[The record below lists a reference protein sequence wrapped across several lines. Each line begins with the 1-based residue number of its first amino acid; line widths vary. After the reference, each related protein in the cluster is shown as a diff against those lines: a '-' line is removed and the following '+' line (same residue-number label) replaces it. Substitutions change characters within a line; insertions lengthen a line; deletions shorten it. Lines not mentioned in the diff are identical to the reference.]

1 MLNPLKK
8 IFHPKCHVPAVGRL
22 TADILEIKIT
32 RTILTSKI
40 ITEPGVP
47 GQISIDR
54 MPHSYKFL
62 KLLFTQSLLF
72 VLYYSAASAQDTTA
86 AFNRMMANSG
96 ALYYSHPVEK
106 VYLHFDKPYYAVGDT
121 IWFKAYLTVNNHV
134 PSTLSKIVYV
144 DVIGPRDSLMQS
156 LKLPVT
162 NSVAW
167 SFIPISQ
174 YNYKKG
180 NYRIVAFTNWMNNA
194 DLGYFFNKTITIG
207 DAINNNLST
216 NISLQSTTVNET
228 TKISAGIF
236 YKNDSGVPYGWKRV
250 NWSAQKGKE
259 TIARGKVV
267 TDKYGFAGIS
277 FVNLKNAN
285 LDSANLV
292 TTVDVGSY
300 NYVTGTF
307 SLKPVSAPND
317 VQFFPEGGA
326 LLAGM
331 QTKVAFKAIKPNG
344 LGIDIKG
351 VVMDNNGTVAAQFTS
366 SHLGMGVFDF
376 TPEAGKTYTAKIS
389 CADGP
394 VISRQLPK
402 VQTGGIN
409 LSLDNTDTETL
420 GFKLKA
426 DASFLQKYKGQM
438 FFILAKSAGVICF
451 AATTQ
456 LTGLVYSAGIPKSKF
471 PTGILQVTLFTADGR
486 PVSERIAFIQHNNP
500 LNLAISADKPSYT
513 TRQKVKLNISAQ
525 KNHQPDEGNFSIT
538 VVDDAKAPYDEDA
551 ETTILTNLLLT
562 SDIKGYIE
570 KPNYYF
576 NHTDGKTAADLDV
589 LLQTQGYRRYAYDGV
604 LDAKYPPINF
614 PAEQGIDIAGTVT
627 ASKGH
632 AVVNADVTLTAAEK
646 KIHADSVTDANGR
659 FKFTNLV
666 FTDWTK
672 VKITASDNLSD
683 SDLVV
688 TVNADPVQRIPIN
701 YTRADEIVNIDTVL
715 NAYLKNSK
723 VQFNNTHMLKEVVI
737 KGKKQV
743 KAPSHN
749 DYGILATLSELRY
762 YQLIRGDA
770 LWGWNSFLTGLRP
783 LVGSM
788 EFSSERQNFYVKGE
802 LKSPHPLPALIF
814 VGGMEVDVAYL
825 TTLDANTVESVEVFS
840 KDDFGVVSKP
850 NINRGVIV
858 VNLRRI
864 EATPISMAELKSML
878 PKKNEIIYK
887 LQGYNAIRSFYSPR
901 YDAPRSQQSTTVDTR
916 STIYWNPNINT
927 GKTTGTAS
935 VEYFNADGAGTY
947 RVIIEGIDKD
957 GNIGRQV
964 FRYEVK

>member
-8 IFHPKCHVPAVGRL
+8 IFHPKCNAPKASRL
-22 TADILEIKIT
+22 TTDILQVKIT
-32 RTILTSKI
+32 RTILTNEI
-40 ITEPGVP
+40 IAEPDVP
-47 GQISIDR
+47 GLISISG
-54 MPHSYKFL
+54 MPNSYKFL

-72 VLYYSAASAQDTTA
+72 VLCYSAASAQDTTA
-86 AFNRMMANSG
+86 VFNRMMANSG

-144 DVIGPRDSLMQS
+144 DVIGKGDSLMQS

-162 NSVAW
+162 NGVAW
-167 SFIPISQ
+167 SFIPVSQ
-174 YNYKKG
+174 YNYKEG
-180 NYRIVAFTNWMNNA
+180 NYRIVAYTNWMNNS
-194 DLGYFFNKTITIG
+194 DLGYFFNKTISIG

-216 NISLQSTTVNET
+216 NISLQSTAVNET

-236 YKNDSGVPYGWKRV
+236 YKNDKGVPYGEKRV

-259 TIARGKVV
+259 TVARGKVV
-267 TDKYGFAGIS
+267 TDKYGFASIS

-292 TTVDVGSY
+292 TTIDIGNY
-300 NYVTGTF
+300 NYVTSTF

-317 VQFFPEGGA
+317 VQFFPEGGK

-351 VVMDNNGTVAAQFTS
+351 AVMDNNGTVVAEFAS

-376 TPEAGKTYTAKIS
+376 TPEAGKTYTSKIS
-389 CADGP
+389 CADGS
-394 VISRQLPK
+394 VISPALPK
-402 VQTGGIN
+402 VQTGGII
-409 LSLDNTDTETL
+409 LSLDNTDPATL

-426 DASFLQKYKGQM
+426 DAPFLQKYKGQM
-438 FFILAKSAGVICF
+438 FFILAKSTGVICF

-456 LTGLVYSAGIPKSKF
+456 LTDLVYGATIPKSKF
-471 PTGILQVTLFTADGR
+471 PTGILQVTLFTADGH
-486 PVSERIAFIQHNNP
+486 PVSERIAFIHHANS

-525 KNHQPDEGNFSIT
+525 NNYRPDEGNFSIT
-538 VVDDAKAPYDEDA
+538 VVDDTKVPYDENA

-576 NHTDGKTAADLDV
+576 DHTDGKTAADLDV
-589 LLQTQGYRRYAYDGV
+589 LLQTQGYRRYSYDGV

-632 AVVNADVTLTAAEK
+632 PVLNADVTLTAGEK
-646 KIHADSVTDANGR
+646 KIHADSFTDANGR

-666 FTDWTK
+666 FTDSTK
-672 VKITASDNLSD
+672 VKITASDNARD

-688 TVNADPVQRIPIN
+688 TVDAGHDQRIPIN

-723 VQFNNTHMLKEVVI
+723 VQFNNTHTLKEVVI
-737 KGKKQV
+737 KGKKYV
-743 KAPSHN
+743 RPPSHK
-749 DYGILATLSELRY
+749 DDGRLATLSDLKDY
-762 YQLIRGDA
+762 HLIRGDA
-770 LWGWNSFLTGLRP
+770 LWGWNSFLVGLRP
-783 LVGSM
+783 LVVGM
-788 EFSSERQNFYVKGE
+788 EFSSTRQNFYVNGE
-802 LKSPHPLPALIF
+802 LNSSDPLPVQIF
-814 VGGMEVDVAYL
+814 VGGMEVDVNYL
-825 TTLDANTVESVEVFS
+825 ITLDANTVESVEVFL
-840 KDDFGVVSKP
+840 KDEFFVVNRKGV
-850 NINRGVIV
+850 NRGVLVI
-858 VNLRRI
+858 NLRRI

-878 PKKNEIIYK
+878 PKRDEIIYK
-887 LQGYNAIRSFYSPR
+887 LKGYNAVRSFYLPR
-901 YDAPRSQQSTTVDTR
+901 YDVPRSQQSTTVDTR

-927 GKTTGTAS
+927 DKTTGTTS

-947 RVIIEGIDKD
+947 RAIIEGIDRD

>member
-1 MLNPLKK
+1 MLIN
-8 IFHPKCHVPAVGRL
+8 
-22 TADILEIKIT
+22 EIIA
-32 RTILTSKI
+32 
-40 ITEPGVP
+40 EPGVP
-47 GQISIDR
+47 GLVSINR
-54 MPHSYKFL
+54 MPNSYKFL

-72 VLYYSAASAQDTTA
+72 VLCCSAASAQDTTA
-86 AFNRMMANSG
+86 VFNRMMANSG
-96 ALYYSHPVEK
+96 TLYYSHPVEK

-134 PSTLSKIVYV
+134 PSALSKIVYV

-162 NSVAW
+162 NSMAW
-167 SFIPISQ
+167 SFIPVSQ

-180 NYRIVAFTNWMNNA
+180 NYRIVAYTNWMNNA

-216 NISLQSTTVNET
+216 NISLQSNTVNET
-228 TKISAGIF
+228 TKISASIF
-236 YKNDSGVPYGWKRV
+236 YKNHRGVPYGGKRV

-267 TDKYGFAGIS
+267 TDKYGFASIS

-292 TTVDVGSY
+292 TTVDTGSY
-300 NYVTGTF
+300 NYVTSTF
-307 SLKPVSAPND
+307 SLKPVAAPND
-317 VQFFPEGGA
+317 VQFFPEGGT
-326 LLAGM
+326 LLAGV

-351 VVMDNNGTVAAQFTS
+351 AVMDNNGIVVAEFTS
-366 SHLGMGVFDF
+366 SHLGIGVFDF
-376 TPEAGKTYTAKIS
+376 TPGAGKTYTAKITF
-389 CADGP
+389 ADGS
-394 VISRQLPK
+394 VISPALPK
-402 VQTGGIN
+402 VQTGGII
-409 LSLDNTDTETL
+409 LSLDNTDPATL

-426 DASFLQKYKGQM
+426 DAPFLQRYKGQM
-438 FFILAKSAGVICF
+438 FFILAKSTGVICF

-456 LTGLVYSAGIPKSKF
+456 LTDLVYGASIPKSKF
-471 PTGILQVTLFTADGR
+471 PTGILQVTLFTADGH

-513 TRQKVKLNISAQ
+513 TRQKVKLNISVQ
-525 KNHQPDEGNFSIT
+525 NNYRPDEGNFSIT
-538 VVDDAKAPYDEDA
+538 VVDDAKVPYDENA

-576 NHTDGKTAADLDV
+576 NHTDEKTAADLDV
-589 LLQTQGYRRYAYDGV
+589 LLQTQGYRRYSYDGI
-604 LDAKYPPINF
+604 LNAKYPPINF
-614 PAEQGIDIAGTVT
+614 PAEQGIDISGTVT
-627 ASKGH
+627 ASKGR
-632 AVVNADVTLTAAEK
+632 AVPNADVTLTAAEK

-659 FKFTNLV
+659 FKFTSLV
-666 FTDWTK
+666 FTDSTK
-672 VKITASDNLSD
+672 AEITASNNLSD

-688 TVNADPVQRIPIN
+688 TVNGDHDQRIPIN

-715 NAYLKNSK
+715 NTYLKNSK
-723 VQFNNTHMLKEVVI
+723 VQFNNTHTLKEVVI
-737 KGKKQV
+737 KSKKYV
-743 KAPSHN
+743 RAPSHK
-749 DYGILATLSELRY
+749 DDGRLATLSELKGY
-762 YQLIRGDA
+762 HLIRGDA
-770 LWGWNSFLTGLRP
+770 LWGWNSFLVGLRP
-783 LVGSM
+783 LVVGM
-788 EFSSERQNFYVKGE
+788 EFSSVRQNFYVRGE
-802 LKSPHPLPALIF
+802 LNKPDPLPVQIF
-814 VGGMEVDVAYL
+814 VGGMEVSVAYL
-825 TTLDANTVESVEVFS
+825 TTLNANDVESVEVFLV
-840 KDDFGVVSKP
+840 DDLGVVNKP
-850 NINRGVIV
+850 NINRGVLV

-864 EATPISMAELKSML
+864 ETIPISMAELKSML
-878 PKKNEIIYK
+878 PKRNGIIYK
-887 LQGYNAIRSFYSPR
+887 LKGYNAIRSFYSPR

-927 GKTTGTAS
+927 DKTTGTAS